1 MSSHEKKTK
10 FSRVLEAEILYLQAE
25 FEKWSVSEPD
35 GPEDCPTDSQLTEHD
50 AEMDEWDKAVRARN
64 LCVCVRHVVSRPIFY
79 SSNCCLP
86 RPPSCLASR
95 GKGGK

>member
-50 AEMDEWDKAVRARN
+50 AEMDEWDKVVRARAT
-64 LCVCVRHVVSRPIFY
+64 CVYACVMLSHDLFSIVPTVACQGRQVV
-79 SSNCCLP
+79 
-86 RPPSCLASR
+86 
-95 GKGGK
+95 